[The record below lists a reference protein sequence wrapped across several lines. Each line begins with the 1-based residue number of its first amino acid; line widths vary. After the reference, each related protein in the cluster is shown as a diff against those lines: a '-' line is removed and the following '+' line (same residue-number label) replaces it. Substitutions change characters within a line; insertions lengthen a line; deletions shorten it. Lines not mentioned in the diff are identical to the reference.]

1 MLRIWLDLFA
11 FIFGFMSKFVLKF
24 LWLQKSVAVGLDQVV
39 GERTTPLTEFFFW
52 PQHDAWEDMKN
63 FLEGKTWISQTD
75 SIVLLNLITEVIN
88 DWQDKTELERKDV
101 KAISDKFVGVLF
113 IGCD

>member
-1 MLRIWLDLFA
+1 MN
-11 FIFGFMSKFVLKF
+11 KFVLKF
-24 LWLQKSVAVGLDQVV
+24 LWLQKSVAVGLDQRV

-63 FLEGKTWISQTD
+63 FLERKTWIGQTE
-75 SIVLLNLITEVIN
+75 SIVLLNLVTEVIN
-88 DWQDKTELERKDV
+88 EWQDKTESERKDLNSV
-101 KAISDKFVGVLF
+101 KDKFPSVLF